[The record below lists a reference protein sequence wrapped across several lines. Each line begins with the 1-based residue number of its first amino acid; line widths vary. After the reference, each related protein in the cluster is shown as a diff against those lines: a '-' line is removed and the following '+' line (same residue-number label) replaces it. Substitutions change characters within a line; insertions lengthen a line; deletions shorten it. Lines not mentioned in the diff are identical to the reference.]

1 MSTANMTSESEVN
14 LIFDHNVDLW
24 LFKKKMPAVISVTD
38 NFCEN
43 L

>member
-1 MSTANMTSESEVN
+1 MSTANMTSESEVD
-14 LIFDHNVDLW
+14 LIFDQNVDLH
-24 LFKKKMPAVISVTD
+24 LFKQKMPAVISVPD